1 MMEISGKDARNEG
14 FRLCGMPGVRGRY
27 GSKSTQNILAECGFI
42 MRNGVGYTIKS
53 KSIGA
58 GIYEVWAEEK
68 K

>member
-1 MMEISGKDARNEG
+1 MKIVSENDARDEG
-14 FRLCGMPGVRGRY
+14 FNLCGMPGVKRRY
-27 GSKSTQNILAECGFI
+27 CSKSTRNILAECGFI

-58 GIYEVWAEEK
+58 GIHEVWAEEK